1 MDFNNLQEAQQYLQT
16 FTDPAEREIAEA
28 NLFRGPTVPTPV
40 RKHIV
45 VLLHGMN
52 TNAEWQEA
60 LAESMRNSPEL
71 EPTVVGYGN
80 FHPVKFWLPYVYR
93 RGRIKKVLTDLRG
106 IRTRYPNAD
115 ISIVAHSFGTYI
127 VAKILAAYSDVKL
140 YRVLLCGAIVDTDFD
155 WNAVSSQLKDPVIND
170 IGRRDIWPSM
180 AKSWSWGY
188 GNSGVI
194 GFQNSLVRDRHFD
207 YEHSDFLNVAH
218 MRQYWLPFLVDGKVV
233 SSSFSSLRSVM
244 STREKILRAFC
255 WKYLIMLGCAV
266 GALIHYDVVLGFFNY
281 GMELAKGFTAIWSA

>member
-16 FTDPAEREIAEA
+16 FSDPAEREIAEA
-28 NLFRGPTVPTPV
+28 NLFRDPAIPMSL
-40 RKHIV
+40 RSHIV

-60 LAESMRNSPEL
+60 MAESMRNSPEL

-93 RGRIKKVLTDLRG
+93 RGRITKVLTDLRG
-106 IRTRYPNAD
+106 IRQRNPNAD

-127 VAKILAAYSDVKL
+127 VAKILATHRDVTL
-140 YRVLLCGAIVDTDFD
+140 HRVLLCGAIVDTDFD
-155 WNAVSSQLKDPVIND
+155 WAAVAAQFRGPVIND

-207 YEHSDFLNVAH
+207 YEHSGFLNVRH
-218 MRQYWLPFLVDGKVV
+218 MQQYWLPFLIDGKVAA
-233 SSSFSSLRSVM
+233 SRFSSLRKAMTVG
-244 STREKILRAFC
+244 EKLLRAFC
-255 WKYLIMLGCAV
+255 WKYLILLGAASW
-266 GALIHYDVVLGFFNY
+266 ALVHYDVVPRFLNF
-281 GMELAKGFTAIWSA
+281 

>member
-28 NLFRGPTVPTPV
+28 NLFRGPSVPTAV

-80 FHPVKFWLPYVYR
+80 FHPVKFWLPCVYR

-106 IRTRYPNAD
+106 IRGRHPDAD

-127 VAKILAAYSDVKL
+127 IAKILVACSDVKFH
-140 YRVLLCGAIVDTDFD
+140 RVLLCGAIVDTDFD
-155 WNAVSSQLKDPVIND
+155 WNAVSAQFNEPVIND
-170 IGRRDIWPSM
+170 IGRKDIWPSM

-207 YEHSDFLNVAH
+207 YEHSDFLTVPH
-218 MRQYWLPFLVDGKVV
+218 MREYWLPFLVDGQVV
-233 SSSFSSLRSVM
+233 SSSLSSLRKVM
-244 STREKILRAFC
+244 RTREKILRAFN
-255 WKYLIMLGCAV
+255 WTYLGVLGAAALV
-266 GALIHYDVVLGFFNY
+266 LIHCDVVPRLFNFCLD
-281 GMELAKGFTAIWSA
+281 LAKRYGAIW